1 MNGSLAASRKTGMR
15 REQGFSLIELLI
27 VVAIIGVIAALAIP
41 GLQRAKRYAQ
51 AGSAVQSLRTITT
64 AENLYERRHKVYA
77 TLSDLA
83 PEGTIDASLM
93 VGSKSGYTFTV
104 NIVLNATD
112 IAQGKV
118 ITFKA
123 NGDPQ
128 IDPVTG
134 TYFYVDET
142 AVIRYEEGATATA
155 GSSPIP
161 R

>member
-1 MNGSLAASRKTGMR
+1 MEAKLMTRETGMR
-15 REQGFSLIELLI
+15 REQGFSLVELLI
-27 VVAIIGVIAALAIP
+27 VIAIIGVIAALAIP
-41 GLQRAKRYAQ
+41 GLQRAKRFAQ

-104 NIVLNATD
+104 NIVLSAAD
-112 IAQGKV
+112 IAIGKV

-123 NGDPQ
+123 NANPQ
-128 IDPVTG
+128 IDPATG
-134 TYFYVDET
+134 TYFYADET
-142 AVIRYEEGATATA
+142 AVIRYEEGATATSA
-155 GSSPIP
+155 SSPIP